1 MAGPANAVQRLG
13 SPGLGLPSRLE
24 APSCNHLTRRGVI
37 LAEILGLSRIAF
49 PHMLTGSKGRL
60 TPKVTLLIAR
70 ESDVIVRRFYLAMA
84 VIGAIV
90 PWLFFGSFFFENGP
104 DVPLFLKS
112 LFANGA
118 AGGFSADVLISI
130 AVFLVW
136 SWRDAS
142 RNHVSRW
149 WLVLPASCL
158 VGLSLSLPLYLYLRE
173 RP

>member
-1 MAGPANAVQRLG
+1 M
-13 SPGLGLPSRLE
+13 E
-24 APSCNHLTRRGVI
+24 
-37 LAEILGLSRIAF
+37 
-49 PHMLTGSKGRL
+49 TGSKGRS
-60 TPKVTLLIAR
+60 TPKVTLLAAR
-70 ESDVIVRRFYLAMA
+70 ERGVTVRHFYLAMA

-90 PWLFFGSFFFENGP
+90 PWLLFGSFFFENGP

-142 RNHVSRW
+142 RNNVRRW
-149 WLVLPASCL
+149 WLVLPASFL

-173 RP
+173 RD

>member
-1 MAGPANAVQRLG
+1 MKA
-13 SPGLGLPSRLE
+13 
-24 APSCNHLTRRGVI
+24 
-37 LAEILGLSRIAF
+37 
-49 PHMLTGSKGRL
+49 GSKGRP
-60 TPKVTLLIAR
+60 TPKVTLLVAT
-70 ESDVIVRRFYLAMA
+70 ESSVTVRHFYLGMA
-84 VIGAIV
+84 VVGAVV

-104 DVPLFLKS
+104 DVPLFLRS

-142 RNHVSRW
+142 RNRVSRW